1 MSNVAKI
8 IFEKG
13 RAKLIC
19 GPDLLDALRM
29 ESSVPNKAAKYSKF
43 APAIYCPITPAGS
56 FNVGLV
62 NYLVK
67 KHDAIEFQI
76 DESVR
81 RRLNPLSISN
91 VSTPS
96 NTKFEYRDYQLEAIT
111 TALSVGRGV
120 IQLPTSAG
128 KSLVIYG
135 IIQSIIDA
143 NAIEGSVLLLTPN
156 IQLVSQLTADLI
168 EYGFDKDSICMFSS
182 FNKYDLNNKK
192 VIVSNRQWIE
202 KHNSELCDID
212 IDAVIVDEC
221 HSLRAGNGVS
231 KFVNALKTNIRIGLT
246 GTLPDNIEDVW
257 SIFGVLGDV
266 IISREIKKLQE
277 DGWIA
282 NIDIVSVQIKH
293 EDRPRSVFNE
303 IPKEELSK
311 EDIMKDYKY
320 ENDFIET
327 SEKSLNVLSGMASK
341 LPGNTLL
348 LFDHTEHGKKLFEM
362 IDGKEKHFI
371 NGEIDLNV
379 REEARARM
387 EGFTGI
393 VIVANTACF
402 GTGIN
407 IKNINNI
414 ILAVNGA
421 ASTKI
426 LQSIGR
432 GLRLCDNKVK
442 LTLID
447 THHNCKYSSRHYIKR
462 KKIYS
467 DIYKINPKTKVL

>member
-1 MSNVAKI
+1 
-8 IFEKG
+8 
-13 RAKLIC
+13 
-19 GPDLLDALRM
+19 M
-29 ESSVPNKAAKYSKF
+29 ESSIPNKAAKYSRF
-43 APAIYCPITPAGS
+43 APSIHCPITPAGS
-56 FNVGLV
+56 FNIGLV
-62 NYLVK
+62 DYFVK
-67 KHDAIEFQI
+67 KHDMVQFDI
-76 DESVR
+76 DPALLKK
-81 RRLNPLSISN
+81 LNPLRIAKI
-91 VSTPS
+91 THPADP
-96 NTKFEYRDYQLEAIT
+96 KFVYRDYQLEAIEK
-111 TALSVGRGV
+111 ALHHGRGV

-135 IIQSIIDA
+135 IAQSMLDHAVISKDGVI
-143 NAIEGSVLLLTPN
+143 LLLTPN
-156 IQLVSQLTADLI
+156 IQLVSQLAKDLVD
-168 EYGFDKDSICMFSS
+168 YGFDEKLICMFSS
-182 FNKYDLNNKK
+182 FNKYTLDGKK
-192 VIVSNRQWIE
+192 IVISNRQWIDG
-202 KHNSELCDID
+202 HQAELCDID
-212 IDAVIVDEC
+212 IEAVIVDEC
-221 HSLRAGNGVS
+221 HSLRQGNGVS
-231 KFVNALKTNIRIGLT
+231 KFVASLKTDIRLGLT
-246 GTLPDNIEDVW
+246 GTLPDAIEDVW
-257 SIFGVLGDV
+257 SIFGILGGV
-266 IISREIKKLQE
+266 IIEREIKKLQE

-282 NIDIVSVQIKH
+282 NIDIISVQIKH
-293 EDRPRSVFNE
+293 DDKPRSVFNE
-303 IPKEELSK
+303 IPKEQLTK

-320 ENDFIET
+320 ENDFIEA
-327 SEKSLNVLSGMASK
+327 SEKSLNVLSGMASR

-348 LFDHTEHGKKLFEM
+348 LFDHTEHGKNLFER

-371 NGEIDLNV
+371 NGEIELGI

-387 EGFTGI
+387 EGNTGI

-447 THHNCKYSSRHYIKR
+447 THHNCRYSTRHYIKR

-467 DIYKINPKTKVL
+467 NIYKIDPKVKVL